1 MNRLIVGSLIAI
13 PMLISCFPSQALS
26 ENISTHSHGSHLI
39 ARRHQVCTKHF
50 QGTGRRRHPVT
61 TCRWVG

>member
-1 MNRLIVGSLIAI
+1 MNRLIMGSLIAI

-39 ARRHQVCTKHF
+39 ARRHKVCTTHF
-50 QGTGRRRHPVT
+50 QGSGRHRRRVS